1 LKLYT
6 TFTINY
12 QGNSKLGKRGP
23 RPKFSDIACP
33 NEECERYGI
42 TDQGNV
48 VGNGTYKTK
57 SGRVRKY
64 ICRTCDKVF
73 CDRSNT
79 MFYDL
84 RTSKDKVVLALKL
97 VTKGMSQRSTAEV
110 LDVCPQ
116 SISTWI
122 SRASDQSEAVTA
134 VYLKDLKVSKVEM
147 DELWTF
153 AGKKESQ
160 KMKNLKTTARGSG

>member
-1 LKLYT
+1 M
-6 TFTINY
+6 
-12 QGNSKLGKRGP
+12 GKRGP

-33 NEECERYGI
+33 NEKCERYGI

-57 SGRVRKY
+57 SGLVRKY
-64 ICRTCDKVF
+64 ICRTCGRVF

-84 RTSKDKVVLALKL
+84 RTNKDKVVLALKL

-110 LDVCPQ
+110 LEVCPQ
-116 SISTWI
+116 TVRTWI
-122 SRASDQSEAVTA
+122 SRASDLSEAVND

-153 AGKKESQ
+153 AGKKESR

>member
-1 LKLYT
+1 
-6 TFTINY
+6 
-12 QGNSKLGKRGP
+12 
-23 RPKFSDIACP
+23 
-33 NEECERYGI
+33 
-42 TDQGNV
+42 
-48 VGNGTYKTK
+48 
-57 SGRVRKY
+57 
-64 ICRTCDKVF
+64 
-73 CDRSNT
+73 

-110 LDVCPQ
+110 LEVCPK

-122 SRASDQSEAVTA
+122 SRSSDQSKAVTD

-153 AGKKESQ
+153 AGKKESR
-160 KMKNLKTTARGSG
+160 KIKNLKTTERGSG